1 MVELVFEGL
10 DTFAN
15 ITFNGAYLGSTDNS
29 FRNWTYDI
37 KKLIKPTGS
46 NTLHIKFTAAE
57 KKV

>member
-1 MVELVFEGL
+1 VELVSEGL

-15 ITFNGAYLGSTDNS
+15 ITFNGIFLGCTDNS
-29 FRNWTYDI
+29 FRTWTYDI
-37 KKLIKPTGS
+37 KKLIKGSAS